1 MAGRFTDADAR
12 LLLNNRLGAA
22 TATTTAT
29 HYLGLSTTTPAA
41 DGTGVTEPV
50 GNGYARVAITN
61 NTTNW
66 PTVTSGRSKSNGVA
80 FTFPTA
86 TPAGWGDVT
95 HFVLFD
101 HLTNSAAA
109 NVRAYGP
116 ITGAPVTIAAGETR
130 SFPVGSIV
138 VTAPSA

>member
-1 MAGRFTDADAR
+1 MAGRLSDQDSHIV
-12 LLLNNRLGAA
+12 LNNRFGAV

-29 HYLGLSTTTPAA
+29 HWLGLSTTTPTS
-41 DGTGVTEPV
+41 DGAGVTEPV
-50 GNGYARVAITN
+50 GNGYARVQVPN

-66 PTVTSGRSKSNGVA
+66 PNAAGRQKSNGAA

-86 TPAGWGDVT
+86 TPAGWGTIT

-101 HLTNSAAA
+101 SQTGTAAT

-116 ITGAPVTIAAGETR
+116 LNAATVVAAGETR
-130 SFPVGSIV
+130 SFPIGSIV
-138 VTAPSA
+138 ITAPGT

>member
-1 MAGRFTDADAR
+1 MAGRLSTTDVHVM
-12 LLLNNRLGAA
+12 LNNRFGAAAA
-22 TATTTAT
+22 TATAT
-29 HYLGLSTTTPAA
+29 HYLGLSTTTPAV

-66 PTVTSGRSKSNGVA
+66 PAASGRSKSNGAA

-86 TPAGWGDVT
+86 TGAGWGTIT

-101 HLTNSAAA
+101 ASTGGA
-109 NVRAYGP
+109 VRAYGP
-116 ITGAPVTIAAGETR
+116 LATPTTVAAGETR
-130 SFPVGSIV
+130 TFPAGSI
-138 VTAPSA
+138 TISSPST